1 MTVTYSSKV
10 ANASF
15 FGFHQ
20 LLLRWR
26 GSIYKLLYRE
36 FILFA
41 LLYTVLSVV
50 YRLVLSEDQKR
61 LFEKLSMYC
70 DKYAEQIPVTFVL
83 GFYVTLVVNRWW
95 NQFVNLPW
103 PDRLMF
109 LISSCVQGKDEYGR
123 LLRRTLVRYVNL
135 TSLLIFRSVSTAVCK
150 RFPTMDHVVE
160 AGFMTPEERKVFE
173 NVRSPHLK
181 YWIPVVWFTNLASKA
196 RQEGRIQD
204 SIVLQNI
211 LNVTHGITLNVSY
224 SVSKYERID
233 IQRCTTE
240 ALKCPISLQI
250 SPVRDKMA
258 LKQEHTFVHPVLE
271 SLISLLVRDHINQT
285 CRKCDTQLTP
295 KGWVGLFSPWSL
307 TNLRFGSQTVVHIE
321 SMSPV
326 SPGDEHVQDL
336 VVTLAVYTFFF
347 ACLIGRQFL
356 DPAQGHPG
364 HDLDLYV
371 PIFTLLQFFFYSG
384 WLKVAEQLI
393 NPFGEDDDDFEANW
407 IIDRNLQ
414 VSLLAVDEMHM
425 NLPHMTKDMYWN
437 DSEARPPYTL
447 AAADYCIPSFLGS
460 TTDMGL
466 SDILQF
472 DDADVSDSRPR
483 QQDPILAWRQESV
496 LGRVRRL
503 LSVQEPPD
511 LRPPR
516 PIFKRHSSDATG
528 SFFPDFRV
536 HPSPEDTAPPSSMH
550 PIAMDTLST
559 LREVSS
565 NPPSPESSPTA
576 VFPRFVVSP
585 PLSGDACQDMD
596 ASGNGEAAKPQNGV
610 DPSPTEET
618 QGLDTRRTSSCC
630 SPTQLG
636 PKAFRWISNVQNHP
650 PTRLRGRQFSLQFSR
665 QTSKGS
671 VRSLPSPKALG
682 KRRRCLPH
690 FQSRRSPGPSA
701 DTLQLPDTEYDQD
714 FQGTAGAEDDSMDG
728 ANNNEEAKPPK
739 SQPPKKI

>member
-10 ANASF
+10 ANATF

-20 LLLRWR
+20 LLLRWK

-50 YRLVLSEDQKR
+50 YRIVLSEDQKR

-109 LISSCVQGKDEYGR
+109 HISSCVQGKDEYGR

-181 YWIPVVWFTNLASKA
+181 YWIPVVWFSNLASKA

-204 SIVLQNI
+204 SIDLQNI
-211 LNVTHGITLNVSY
+211 LNEMNRFRTWCATLFGYN
-224 SVSKYERID
+224 
-233 IQRCTTE
+233 
-240 ALKCPISLQI
+240 
-250 SPVRDKMA
+250 
-258 LKQEHTFVHPVLE
+258 
-271 SLISLLVRDHINQT
+271 
-285 CRKCDTQLTP
+285 
-295 KGWVGLFSPWSL
+295 WVGVPLVY
-307 TNLRFGSQTVVHIE
+307 TQ
-321 SMSPV
+321 
-326 SPGDEHVQDL
+326 

-356 DPAQGHPG
+356 DHTRGYQG

-371 PIFTLLQFFFYSG
+371 PVFTLLQFFFYCG

-393 NPFGEDDDDFEANW
+393 NPFGDDDDDFEANW

-425 NLPHMTKDMYWN
+425 NMPHMTKDIYWN
-437 DSEARPPYTL
+437 DCDARPPYTL

-460 TTDMGL
+460 TTDMGSEIKKANVQVPYFSDRKAHCAL
-466 SDILQF
+466 SETKQSDKTNFTQLILL
-472 DDADVSDSRPR
+472 ACTTSSIDSLMLNS
-483 QQDPILAWRQESV
+483 LAGVLFPYCCSIFMTTSYCRWIISV
-496 LGRVRRL
+496 VL
-503 LSVQEPPD
+503 LSE
-511 LRPPR
+511 
-516 PIFKRHSSDATG
+516 I
-528 SFFPDFRV
+528 
-536 HPSPEDTAPPSSMH
+536 
-550 PIAMDTLST
+550 
-559 LREVSS
+559 
-565 NPPSPESSPTA
+565 
-576 VFPRFVVSP
+576 
-585 PLSGDACQDMD
+585 
-596 ASGNGEAAKPQNGV
+596 
-610 DPSPTEET
+610 
-618 QGLDTRRTSSCC
+618 
-630 SPTQLG
+630 
-636 PKAFRWISNVQNHP
+636 W
-650 PTRLRGRQFSLQFSR
+650 
-665 QTSKGS
+665 S
-671 VRSLPSPKALG
+671 VYSILPCD
-682 KRRRCLPH
+682 CLCP
-690 FQSRRSPGPSA
+690 
-701 DTLQLPDTEYDQD
+701 
-714 FQGTAGAEDDSMDG
+714 
-728 ANNNEEAKPPK
+728 
-739 SQPPKKI
+739 

>member
-15 FGFHQ
+15 LSFHR

-36 FILFA
+36 FVLFA
-41 LLYTVLSVV
+41 LLYTVLSLV
-50 YRLVLSEDQKR
+50 YRLVLSDHQKR

-70 DKYAEQIPVTFVL
+70 DRYAEQIPVTFVL

-173 NVRSPHLK
+173 NIRSPHLK
-181 YWIPVVWFTNLASKA
+181 YWIPVVWFSNLASKA

-204 SIVLQNI
+204 SIDLQTI
-211 LNVTHGITLNVSY
+211 LKEMNLFRTWCATLFGY
-224 SVSKYERID
+224 D
-233 IQRCTTE
+233 
-240 ALKCPISLQI
+240 
-250 SPVRDKMA
+250 
-258 LKQEHTFVHPVLE
+258 
-271 SLISLLVRDHINQT
+271 
-285 CRKCDTQLTP
+285 
-295 KGWVGLFSPWSL
+295 WVGIPLVY
-307 TNLRFGSQTVVHIE
+307 TQ
-321 SMSPV
+321 
-326 SPGDEHVQDL
+326 

-356 DPAQGHPG
+356 DPAQGHQG
-364 HDLDLYV
+364 HDLDLYIPV
-371 PIFTLLQFFFYSG
+371 FTLLQFFFYSG

-447 AAADYCIPSFLGS
+447 AAVDYCIPSFLGS

-472 DDADVSDSRPR
+472 DEADVTDGRPR
-483 QQDPILAWRQESV
+483 QQDPILALRQESV

-536 HPSPEDTAPPSSMH
+536 HSGREEMCPPSSLAV
-550 PIAMDTLST
+550 PPPSTDTLST

-565 NPPSPESSPTA
+565 NPPSPEGSPSA
-576 VFPRFVVSP
+576 VFPRLVISP
-585 PLSGDACQDMD
+585 PLCGDVCHNMD
-596 ASGNGEAAKPQNGV
+596 SSGNGEAAKPPNGL
-610 DPSPTEET
+610 DTSPTEEAP
-618 QGLDTRRTSSCC
+618 GLDTPRSGSSVCC

-636 PKAFRWISNVQNHP
+636 PKEFRWTTPNIQNRP
-650 PTRLRGRQFSLQFSR
+650 PTRPRGRQFSLQFSR
-665 QTSKGS
+665 QWSKAS
-671 VRSLPSPKALG
+671 VRSLPSPNALG
-682 KRRRCLPH
+682 RRRRGLAR
-690 FQSRRSPGPSA
+690 FQSRRSPVPPT
-701 DTLQLPDTEYDQD
+701 DTLQLPDPEYDHD
-714 FQGTAGAEDDSMDG
+714 FKGMAGSEDNEKEG
-728 ANNNEEAKPPK
+728 ATNSEETKNPNHQ
-739 SQPPKKI
+739 SESLDKK